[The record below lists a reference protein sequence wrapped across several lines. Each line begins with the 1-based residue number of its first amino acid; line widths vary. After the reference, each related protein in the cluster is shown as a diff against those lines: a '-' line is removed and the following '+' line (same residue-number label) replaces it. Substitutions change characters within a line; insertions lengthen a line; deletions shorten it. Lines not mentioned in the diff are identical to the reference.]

1 MLVAILA
8 AAATALVPQDP
19 RGLIN
24 SGRFDEAQVML
35 EREIAAGSHEAETF
49 FLLGLIATE
58 KGNYRKAIAY
68 FRLALVR
75 DPRSARLRLELGRAF
90 YFAKDYSNAELQF
103 ERALAGDL
111 PPRVQANARRF
122 LDRIRREK
130 RWSYSFAFGVA
141 PDTNINAGS
150 SAKETVIF
158 GLPFQLGNNAK
169 MQSGVGLLSDA
180 SVEFSPQM
188 DDRLHWKSGIALHR
202 NEYKGTRFD
211 DTVVAGWSGPDWI
224 SSKIELSTAATALQR
239 WYAGRL
245 YQRAFGGRIQALFY
259 RGPRTVF
266 LLGGTGQY
274 FEYQI
279 LPNQSGPVWSGS
291 AGIVRILDPTTS
303 ITLLVNAALQK
314 ARTHDLSNRSGIIS
328 LSATHDFRGGFTLTV
343 TPIYAVA
350 NYEAPD
356 AFFGIRRR
364 ERSKE
369 FHATLLNRR
378 AIIWRFTPT
387 LTYTRVRRTSSISL
401 YDIRQDRLELGL
413 TSTF

>member
-1 MLVAILA
+1 
-8 AAATALVPQDP
+8 
-19 RGLIN
+19 
-24 SGRFDEAQVML
+24 
-35 EREIAAGSHEAETF
+35 
-49 FLLGLIATE
+49 
-58 KGNYRKAIAY
+58 
-68 FRLALVR
+68 
-75 DPRSARLRLELGRAF
+75 
-90 YFAKDYSNAELQF
+90 
-103 ERALAGDL
+103 
-111 PPRVQANARRF
+111 
-122 LDRIRREK
+122 
-130 RWSYSFAFGVA
+130 
-141 PDTNINAGS
+141 
-150 SAKETVIF
+150 
-158 GLPFQLGNNAK
+158 
-169 MQSGVGLLSDA
+169 
-180 SVEFSPQM
+180 
-188 DDRLHWKSGIALHR
+188 
-202 NEYKGTRFD
+202 
-211 DTVVAGWSGPDWI
+211 
-224 SSKIELSTAATALQR
+224 
-239 WYAGRL
+239 
-245 YQRAFGGRIQALFY
+245 
-259 RGPRTVF
+259 VF